1 MDDLQRRFRRLDR
14 VTTPN
19 LWTEAVARSVAVQA
33 VPRRA
38 FVPAYGLI
46 AVALLLAALAGTIA
60 MGALL
65 DRNQPDALVEY
76 DNGMLTLNAGC
87 GTVVGIDPTTV
98 QPRELSSG
106 RAGCREGFGT
116 AEWSSD
122 GRWMAYLVADREDR
136 GNDAWLY
143 DAESG
148 VARLLPGCAS
158 TQCVEVDISPDGSL
172 ATFLTV
178 RVEESDDA
186 NRVVQ
191 FFGLGLV
198 ETDSGV
204 VHAIDLPGLAGRPSF
219 SPDGD
224 QIAITLQ
231 GGQSGVHVLDVA
243 DVMEGTFPQDSL
255 VFGIVEAAKAT
266 WSPNGAWIA
275 AEVTSYR
282 QASCCTPSLWVVRPD
297 GTEARPLTSPL
308 GGLGDRAPSWS
319 PDSTTIA
326 YVADTEQGAELRTVP
341 IDGGS
346 VTRLRNME
354 CCGWIGQ
361 PAWSPDGEWIA
372 FAQGGDDQGPEVS
385 GIVIVRPDGS
395 EPRLVSELTADPAW
409 QPIPRD

>member
-14 VTTPN
+14 VTAPS
-19 LWTEAVARSVAVQA
+19 LWNEAVARSVAVQA

-60 MGALL
+60 VGALL
-65 DRNQPDALVEY
+65 NRNQPDVLVEY
-76 DNGMLTLNAGC
+76 DNGMVTLSDGC
-87 GTVVGIDPTTV
+87 GTVVGIDPTTF
-98 QPRELSSG
+98 QPRDLVSG
-106 RAGCREGFGT
+106 TAECRFGWGS

-122 GRWMAYLVADREDR
+122 GRWMAYLAGGEGGDGV
-136 GNDAWLY
+136 WLY
-143 DAESG
+143 DAEADE
-148 VARLLPGCAS
+148 ARLLPGCAS

-308 GGLGDRAPSWS
+308 SGLGDRSPSWS

-326 YVADTEQGAELRTVP
+326 YLAATEEGVELRTVA
-341 IDGGS
+341 IDGGP
-346 VTRLRNME
+346 VTRLRGRE